1 MENMTMP
8 QSETPVSRDNE
19 GWLVRVKVAGRIQEV
34 RCATENQARYFAAV
48 LSFNNAGRPNRL
60 RN

>member
-1 MENMTMP
+1 MENMTMT
-8 QSETPVSRDNE
+8 SETPVSRDND
-19 GWLVRVKVAGRIQEV
+19 GWVVRVKVGGRIQEV

-48 LSFNNAGRPNRL
+48 LAFNAAPPSRL

>member
-1 MENMTMP
+1 M
-8 QSETPVSRDNE
+8 QAETPISRDNE
-19 GWLVRVKVAGRIQEV
+19 GWIVRVKVAGRIQEV
-34 RCATENQARYFAAV
+34 RCASENQARYFAAV

>member
-1 MENMTMP
+1 MENMTVA
-8 QSETPVSRDNE
+8 SDTPVSRDNE
-19 GWLVRVKVAGRIQEV
+19 GWVVRVKVGGRIQEV

-48 LSFNNAGRPNRL
+48 LSFNAARPSRL